1 MKICFLL
8 NRFPELSQT
17 FVLNQLVGLLE
28 LGHDV
33 EILAGGP
40 APGGLRHATFE
51 RASEQLD
58 LARRTTYSGMPDR
71 LPARLARGL
80 LLLSRQSRRHSLQ
93 LAKLLNVRRFGWF
106 AASTTTLWMAQ
117 PLLERPRRYDA
128 IVAHFGP
135 QGVVAAAL
143 REAGLL
149 LGPLTTMYHGYD
161 LGSAPRLLGKG
172 LYRTLF
178 ELGESHLS
186 VSQYGLGRLHEL
198 GLPPGKGGV
207 MHLGV
212 SVEALSRSEPPVS
225 AAPAERELRLL
236 SIGRLV
242 DKKGFADAIAA
253 VATARAQGVR
263 LSYRIFGSGPLEPK
277 LRRQIQSSGL
287 DAVVRLEGAASET
300 RIQQA
305 LRESDVLLAPSVT
318 ASNGDREGIPMV
330 LMEALASE
338 LAVIATRHGGIPE
351 LIRDNE
357 TGRLIAENDVA
368 ALAHS
373 IRELWD
379 APGLR
384 ERWGR
389 AGRLRVESDF
399 NLRLQTSA
407 FADHLESVRKSAQS
421 LLP

>member
-40 APGGLRHATFE
+40 APGSLRHATFE

-80 LLLSRQSRRHSLQ
+80 LLLPTQSRRHSSQ
-93 LAKLLNVRRFGWF
+93 LAKLLDVRRFGWF

-135 QGVVAAAL
+135 QGVVAVAL

-161 LGSAPRLLGKG
+161 LGSAPRLLGSG

-198 GLPPGKGGV
+198 GLPPRKGAV

-212 SVEALSRSEPPVS
+212 SVQAPTPRAAAAEP
-225 AAPAERELRLL
+225 ELRLL

-242 DKKGFADAIAA
+242 HKKGFADAITA
-253 VATARAQGVR
+253 VALARTQGVPV
-263 LSYRIFGSGPLEPK
+263 SYVIFGSGPLEPK
-277 LRRQIQSSGL
+277 LRSQIRTSGL
-287 DAVVRLEGAASET
+287 DGIVQLAGAASET
-300 RIQQA
+300 RIQEA

-318 ASNGDREGIPMV
+318 AADGDREGIPMV
-330 LMEALASE
+330 LMEALANE

-351 LIRDNE
+351 LIRDGE
-357 TGRLIAENDVA
+357 TGHLVAEGDFASIAQ
-368 ALAHS
+368 S
-373 IRELWD
+373 IRELW
-379 APGLR
+379 AKPELR
-384 ERWGR
+384 ERLGR
-389 AGRLRVESDF
+389 AGRRRVDADF
-399 NLRLQTSA
+399 NLPVQTRA
-407 FADHLESVRKSAQS
+407 FAEHLESVRASRKAC
-421 LLP
+421 